1 VTIFLRR
8 LSTLSALL
16 ARPSGR
22 PALAACSTLALC
34 AALLACAAP
43 AGAVVTTVESTT
55 VGLQPRTEVLHD
67 SVLSSAHTLA
77 NNSGNVILNGTSVY
91 AIYWDPEDAFFDIH
105 HEWLVSIDNFMQ
117 NLGADSGD
125 LGTIF
130 AALGQYRDRGNSQA
144 NYKTVFKGSYTD
156 STSYPTAGCT
166 DPEPLEVGAITCLTD
181 AQLRAQLQSFIAEH
195 SLPKGMGT
203 IYYLVTPPGVTLC
216 LDAASTHCSDY
227 SLSEAEEHE
236 REFNLDFKPGP
247 YETTEPKEYKSA
259 SYKNSFCSYH
269 AAINPDAA
277 AEGDGNTILYAAI
290 PWTAAGTFGDLA
302 ELPSNPVYREGET
315 CQDGGWYPTEVT
327 TKREEPKEFTAEEK
341 ATYEKDDP
349 EAKAAVEKRWYSE
362 LPHQEEPNQ
371 SGKNELGEYDAG
383 LPDLIVNQIAEE
395 QANTVTDPLLNGW
408 QTSEGAEVTDVCRD
422 TFGNTAGGHGIGGS
436 VTPVELTEAGTLS
449 NQAIYGQSYYIN
461 NVYSLSEHHCVGGVG
476 LSPSFTAPN
485 PVSTNEIVGF
495 DGMESS
501 VSLLN
506 GEVFGSSGSPSAT
519 YATFNWNFGDGTE
532 TSGFA
537 PNSAPCE
544 APWLSPCA
552 GSVFHTYKYGGV
564 YHVKLTVTDIAGN
577 SASVERQVTVNGPE
591 APKAATPST
600 ESGSSGSSSG
610 ASTSSGATPTSTTP
624 GVTAP
629 VPNPVAAAAVVSHS
643 LRTAL
648 RKGLVVRYSVNEQVA
663 GHFDVL
669 LSRSIAQRLGITGAV
684 ATGLPAGTAPQLV
697 IAKAILVTTKGGAAA
712 VDIKFSKRTQ
722 ARLARLRSVT
732 LMLRLI
738 VRNAAT
744 GTPVTTTV
752 LSSVTLSH

>member
-1 VTIFLRR
+1 
-8 LSTLSALL
+8 
-16 ARPSGR
+16 
-22 PALAACSTLALC
+22 
-34 AALLACAAP
+34 
-43 AGAVVTTVESTT
+43 
-55 VGLQPRTEVLHD
+55 
-67 SVLSSAHTLA
+67 
-77 NNSGNVILNGTSVY
+77 
-91 AIYWDPEDAFFDIH
+91 
-105 HEWLVSIDNFMQ
+105 
-117 NLGADSGD
+117 
-125 LGTIF
+125 
-130 AALGQYRDRGNSQA
+130 
-144 NYKTVFKGSYTD
+144 
-156 STSYPTAGCT
+156 
-166 DPEPLEVGAITCLTD
+166 
-181 AQLRAQLQSFIAEH
+181 
-195 SLPKGMGT
+195 
-203 IYYLVTPPGVTLC
+203 
-216 LDAASTHCSDY
+216 
-227 SLSEAEEHE
+227 
-236 REFNLDFKPGP
+236 
-247 YETTEPKEYKSA
+247 
-259 SYKNSFCSYH
+259 
-269 AAINPDAA
+269 
-277 AEGDGNTILYAAI
+277 LYAAI
-290 PWTAAGTFGDLA
+290 PWTAAGTFGDFA
-302 ELPSNPVYREGET
+302 EFPSKPVYRQGET
-315 CQDGGWYPTEVT
+315 CQDGGWYPTPLS
-327 TKREEPKEFTAEEK
+327 TKREWPKEFTAEEK
-341 ATYEKDDP
+341 EAYEKDDS
-349 EAKAAVEKRWYSE
+349 EAKATVEKRWYSE

-371 SGKNELGEYDAG
+371 DGKNELGEYDAG

-395 QANTVTDPLLNGW
+395 QANTVTDPLLSSW
-408 QTSEGAEVTDVCRD
+408 QTPEGAEVTDVCRN
-422 TFGNTAGGHGIGGS
+422 TFGNTAGGHGISGS

-461 NVYSLSEHHCVGGVG
+461 NVYSLSDHHCVGGVG
-476 LSPSFTAPN
+476 LTPSFTAPN
-485 PVSTNEIVGF
+485 PVNTNEIVGF

-506 GEVFGSSGSPSAT
+506 GQVFGSSGPPSVT
-519 YATFNWNFGDGTE
+519 YAKFNWNFGDGTE

-564 YHVKLTVTDIAGN
+564 YHVKLTVTDVAGN
-577 SASVERQVTVNGPE
+577 SASVERLVTVNGPE

-610 ASTSSGATPTSTTP
+610 ASTAGATSTSTTP

-669 LSRSIAQRLGITGAV
+669 LSRSIAQRLGITGPV

-697 IAKAILVTTKGGAAA
+697 IAKAILVTTKGGSAA

-732 LMLRLI
+732 LMLQLI